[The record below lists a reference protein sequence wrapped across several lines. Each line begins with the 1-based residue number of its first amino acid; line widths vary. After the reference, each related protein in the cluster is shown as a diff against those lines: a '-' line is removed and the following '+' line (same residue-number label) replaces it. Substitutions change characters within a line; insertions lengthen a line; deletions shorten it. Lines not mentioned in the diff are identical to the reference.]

1 MCACIHATAISR
13 KVVRKSACDNP
24 ERYYGWFWVHCS
36 SNTFARMAR
45 EAMELCLRLLRES
58 NKSEFDSYIVR
69 KSVSIISHITF
80 WVCRMHTFSDNLSQN
95 SCIWD
100 NTVSGSFHEQT
111 PSGREKGV
119 CTVILLR
126 LHPASLTHKNPTR
139 RAIIY
144 GMRAIGRKEQSIDL
158 KVFW

>member
-1 MCACIHATAISR
+1 MCVHVYSYFKKGCQKKCMWQSR
-13 KVVRKSACDNP
+13 KVL
-24 ERYYGWFWVHCS
+24 WVVLS
-36 SNTFARMAR
+36 SLFFKYICKNGTRGHGIMFAITKGKQQKWVWQLHRQ
-45 EAMELCLRLLRES
+45 EKCI
-58 NKSEFDSYIVR
+58 N
-69 KSVSIISHITF
+69 HIPFTF

-144 GMRAIGRKEQSIDL
+144 GMRAIGRKERSIDL

>member
-1 MCACIHATAISR
+1 MSLTATSSGKVYQSYPILPFGFVACTLFPTTFLKIAVFEIIQSVEAFMSR
-13 KVVRKSACDNP
+13 
-24 ERYYGWFWVHCS
+24 H
-36 SNTFARMAR
+36 
-45 EAMELCLRLLRES
+45 
-58 NKSEFDSYIVR
+58 
-69 KSVSIISHITF
+69 
-80 WVCRMHTFSDNLSQN
+80 
-95 SCIWD
+95 
-100 NTVSGSFHEQT
+100 

-144 GMRAIGRKEQSIDL
+144 GMRAIGRKERSIDL